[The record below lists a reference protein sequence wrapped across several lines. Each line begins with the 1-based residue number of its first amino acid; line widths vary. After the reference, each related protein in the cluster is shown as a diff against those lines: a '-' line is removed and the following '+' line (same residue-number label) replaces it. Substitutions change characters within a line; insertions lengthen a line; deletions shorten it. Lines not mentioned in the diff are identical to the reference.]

1 MFSHDQILDLYISI
15 SNYLLFNLIT
25 SILYLHIECYLF
37 ILALKVSMFLY
48 DIAQLLTGQRIVR
61 TNAIAW
67 GLSKIIKEI
76 RLTLSVEKY

>member
-25 SILYLHIECYLF
+25 SNLYLQIECYLL

-48 DIAQLLTGQRIVR
+48 DSAQLLTGQRIVR

-76 RLTLSVEKY
+76 RLTLSVEQY